1 MEGIPVTFSLEILV
15 GLDEAGDERPR
26 ERGEPLVPGQIGR
39 DAAQHI
45 AEEVLPGVHRGGAAV
60 VAVEQLRHRSAVS
73 ELEGKRSNASGS
85 RGGKGGERGRLRR
98 RRRRRSTARL
108 GGARTRA
115 SAARGPLPSS
125 PVRPGPPRPWAAPR
139 LPRAPPTPPAAARPP
154 APRSRAAAC
163 RPMPRRRATP
173 TSSSLGQIP
182 GRNRCGSSIA
192 LSSPRWRW
200 PRSGR
205 GSKAVP
211 TLSTCR
217 LPGRALCLLLC
228 PRTRGVAV
236 DEVLASDPSHGAPR
250 YRTRNS
256 SPLPRA

>member
-1 MEGIPVTFSLEILV
+1 MRATQRRA
-15 GLDEAGDERPR
+15 DREAEK
-26 ERGEPLVPGQIGR
+26 
-39 DAAQHI
+39 
-45 AEEVLPGVHRGGAAV
+45 GV
-60 VAVEQLRHRSAVS
+60 S
-73 ELEGKRSNASGS
+73 
-85 RGGKGGERGRLRR
+85 LRR
-98 RRRRRSTARL
+98 RRRRRSTVRL

-217 LPGRALCLLLC
+217 LPGRALRLLLC

-236 DEVLASDPSHGAPR
+236 DEVLASGRATRHMGRRGTGRAIPARSHARKMKSIAKSGVWERCGA
-250 YRTRNS
+250 
-256 SPLPRA
+256 AH